1 MRFLKLSA
9 LMGFVAFLMMGNYPR
24 TTPTCRDIIGAML
37 DSVKNIRTQKCDIK
51 VVEHINDHLNVA
63 ESQIK
68 INTSPKKIYYKS
80 ILKGNEVLWI
90 QGENKGNARIHA
102 SSVPLLNLD
111 LDPYGS
117 IMRKDNHHT
126 IFDLGFQYI
135 ASIVANTIVRYP
147 KEFDKHFTYAGS
159 IVWNKTDCYQIA
171 INFPEYKYI
180 EYAVSKGETAS
191 SIAEKFSTSDYKIRR
206 KNNLSSYYGTIK
218 EGKKLMVPSP
228 YGNKVIIYIDKK
240 NGMPINVKVYD
251 EEGLFEAYEFTN
263 VKINFMFAPD
273 EFSEKF
279 KGYNF

>member
-1 MRFLKLSA
+1 
-9 LMGFVAFLMMGNYPR
+9 MGFVAFLMMGNHPR
-24 TTPTCRDIIGAML
+24 TTLTCRDIIGTML

-68 INTSPKKIYYKS
+68 INTNPKKIYYKS

-90 QGENKGNARIHA
+90 QGENNGNARIHA
-102 SSVPLLNLD
+102 RSLPLVNLD

-117 IMRKDNHHT
+117 IMRKENHHT

-147 KEFDKHFTYAGS
+147 KEFDKHFAYAGS
-159 IVWNKTDCYQIA
+159 IVWNKTDCYQIV
-171 INFPEYKYI
+171 ISFPEYKYV
-180 EYAVSKGETAS
+180 EYTVSKGETAN
-191 SIAEKFSTSDYKIRR
+191 SIAAKFSTSDYKIRR
-206 KNNLSSYYGTIK
+206 KNDLSSYYGTIK
-218 EGKKLMVPSP
+218 EGKKLRVPSP

-263 VKINFMFAPD
+263 VKINLTFAPD
-273 EFSEKF
+273 EFSEKY
-279 KGYNF
+279 KGYGF